1 MPPLADLPPAQV
13 TAGSYALH
21 AASEQPSLLAYPG
34 PGVVNCA
41 ARAMALPVDWTRVQQ
56 LAVEIQDGAQADVVT
71 VTRDSTTGDFAVP
84 AEWLELVIAHA
95 LLDRPIAV
103 DPVCERVVGEACHL
117 DASKLYAVFRRA
129 GKPPARRPH
138 SEATAPREGWERT
151 PSTLLLAAAELMS
164 SRDLEAIVWPK
175 AHHLALKMADAT
187 SHKERLR
194 LFGRV
199 PVRWVPE
206 AARWMSGSRHRPMAA
221 LLSGRPLVAVPAS
234 GSVQPFGDND
244 D

>member
-1 MPPLADLPPAQV
+1 MFLRP
-13 TAGSYALH
+13 
-21 AASEQPSLLAYPG
+21 
-34 PGVVNCA
+34 
-41 ARAMALPVDWTRVQQ
+41 
-56 LAVEIQDGAQADVVT
+56 
-71 VTRDSTTGDFAVP
+71 F
-84 AEWLELVIAHA
+84 IAHA

-175 AHHLALKMADAT
+175 AHHLALK

-206 AARWMSGSRHRPMAA
+206 AARWVSGSRHRPMAA
-221 LLSGRPLVAVPAS
+221 LLSGRPSVAVPAS
-234 GSVQPFGDND
+234 GSVQPFGVRSWRR
-244 D
+244 